1 MTNRRRHNP
10 LAGLDPVLAAELA
23 RGATP
28 TAPGGNG
35 SNRSKSTYDL
45 RPDTCAAV
53 KTIATELEVPI
64 YAVVQKFL
72 DYALIEYRADRLE
85 LRRQAITTTWR
96 LE

>member
-1 MTNRRRHNP
+1 MAQRHDPFEN
-10 LAGLDPVLAAELA
+10 LDPELAAELA

-35 SNRSKSTYDL
+35 SSRSKSTYDL

-53 KTIATELEVPI
+53 KIVAAELEVPI

-72 DYALIEYRADRLE
+72 DYALAEYQAGRLE
-85 LRRQAITTTWR
+85 LARRAVVTTWR